1 MIELLCSPLGIGG
14 LLLSFYQAYRGFMFQ
29 WYRADK
35 PFCGWSKPR
44 KFFLLALADGFT
56 FFVTTA
62 SGYVSLVLVWQL
74 WARISEPASIEL
86 GTSALV
92 GFLAVFGILG
102 VTGKM
107 PHLIDTGK
115 LSPPPFGGS

>member
-1 MIELLCSPLGIGG
+1 MVEVLCSPLGLGG

-29 WYRADK
+29 WHRSDP
-35 PFCGWSKPR
+35 PFVDWSKPR
-44 KFFLLALADGFT
+44 KFFLLSLADGFT

-74 WARISEPASIEL
+74 LEGISEPANIEL
-86 GTSALV
+86 GTAALV
-92 GFLAVFGILG
+92 GFLVVFGILG

-115 LSPPPFGGS
+115 ISTRPLGGA